1 MPHIQGRDRH
11 SEVQFPPM
19 LDDYIDAENPV
30 RFLDAFVDQLDLA
43 ALGFERVTAA
53 VEGRPGYHPGD
64 LLKLYL
70 YGYLN
75 RIRSSRALE
84 RETHR
89 NVELMWLLKQLRPD
103 HKTIADFR
111 KVHSDAL
118 RGVCREFTRL
128 CKELELF
135 GGELIAIDGSKF
147 VAVNSRDRN
156 FGMAKL
162 QAILKGVD
170 EEIERYLKDLEQQD
184 AEMAAVQPEKTERL
198 HRKLERLRKRKATHE
213 AIQAEMMAQGATQIS
228 LTDPD
233 SRHMVGGTGA
243 VVGYNVQTVV
253 DAKHKLIVAH
263 EVTND
268 ATDQLCLAPMALRA
282 QAAME
287 VEQIK
292 AVADRGYYD
301 AQNVKQC
308 VDAGVTPYVAKPP
321 TSKNGPL
328 GRFTK
333 EAFIYD
339 AQADEYECPAG
350 ERLTFRYESVE
361 KGRLKRHYKRSA
373 SVCRA
378 CDLREHCTANLAGR
392 KISRWVDEHL
402 LEEMRERLKANPQL
416 MRQRRE
422 MSEHPFGTLKR
433 GMNQGYFLS
442 RGLTKVRGEMSLSI
456 LSYNLKRV
464 FNILGVEAM
473 LAGLA
478 AKRTVNE

>member
-11 SEVQFPPM
+11 SEVQFPPT
-19 LDDYIDAENPV
+19 LDEYIDAENPV
-30 RFLDAFVDQLDLA
+30 RFIDAFVDQLDLA
-43 ALGFERVTAA
+43 ALGFVRVEAA

-75 RIRSSRALE
+75 RIRSSRGLE

-111 KVHSDAL
+111 RVHSDAL
-118 RGVCREFTRL
+118 RGVCREFTQL

-135 GGELIAIDGSKF
+135 GGELVAIDGSKF
-147 VAVNSRDRN
+147 LAVNSRRRN
-156 FGMAKL
+156 FTVDKL
-162 QAILKGVD
+162 QKILKDVD
-170 EEIERYLKDLEQQD
+170 EQIEGYLRELEQQD
-184 AEMAAVQPEKTERL
+184 AAASPAEQTERL
-198 HRKLERLRKRKATHE
+198 QRKLERLHERKAQHE
-213 AIQAEMMAQGATQIS
+213 ALQAQMNELGQTQLS

-233 SRHMVGGTGA
+233 SRRMVDGPNTPIC
-243 VVGYNVQTVV
+243 YNVQTAV

-263 EVTND
+263 EVTNEV
-268 ATDQLCLAPMALRA
+268 TDQTLLAAMALQA
-282 QAAME
+282 QEAMDAE
-287 VEQIK
+287 AMAV
-292 AVADRGYYD
+292 VADRGYYD
-301 AQNVKQC
+301 AENVKQC
-308 VDAGVTPYVAKPP
+308 LDAGIRPDVAKPP

-333 EAFIYD
+333 QAFIYD

-361 KGRLKRHYKRSA
+361 KGRQKRHYKRSA

-378 CDLREHCTANLAGR
+378 CELREQCTANPAGR
-392 KISRWVDEHL
+392 RISRWVEEHL
-402 LEEMRERLKANPQL
+402 LEEMRERVKANPQR
-416 MRQRRE
+416 MQQRRE
-422 MSEHPFGTLKR
+422 MVEHPFGTLKR
-433 GMNQGYFLS
+433 GMNQGYFLC
-442 RGLTKVRGEMSLSI
+442 RGLTQVRSEMSLSI

-464 FNILGVEAM
+464 INILGVEAM
-473 LAGLA
+473 IAALAV
-478 AKRTVNE
+478 KRTVNK

>member
-11 SEVQFPPM
+11 SEVQFPPT

-30 RFLDAFVDQLDLA
+30 RFIDAFVDQLDLA
-43 ALGFERVTAA
+43 ALGFVRVAAA

-75 RIRSSRALE
+75 RIRSSRGLE

-118 RGVCREFTRL
+118 RGVCRQFTQL

-135 GGELIAIDGSKF
+135 GGELVAIDGSKF
-147 VAVNSRDRN
+147 LAVNSRRRN
-156 FGMAKL
+156 FTVDKL
-162 QAILKGVD
+162 QKILKEVD
-170 EEIERYLKDLEQQD
+170 EQIEGYLSELEQQD
-184 AEMAAVQPEKTERL
+184 AAVPALEQSERL
-198 HRKLERLRKRKATHE
+198 QRKLERLHERKAKHE
-213 AIQAEMMAQGATQIS
+213 ALQAQMTELGQTQLS
-228 LTDPD
+228 LTDAD
-233 SRHMVGGTGA
+233 SRRMVDGPHA
-243 VVGYNVQTVV
+243 SICYNVQTAV

-263 EVTND
+263 EVTNEVS
-268 ATDQLCLAPMALRA
+268 DQLWLAAMALQA
-282 QAAME
+282 QE
-287 VEQIK
+287 VMDVEEIE

-301 AQNVKQC
+301 SQNVKQC
-308 VDAGVTPYVAKPP
+308 VDAGITPYVSKPP

-333 EAFIYD
+333 EAFTYD
-339 AQADEYECPAG
+339 GELDVYRCPAG
-350 ERLTFRYESVE
+350 ERLTFRFEATQ
-361 KGRLKRHYKRSA
+361 KGRMMRNYELPSR
-373 SVCRA
+373 VCRN
-378 CDLREHCTANLAGR
+378 CELKMQCTDAARGR
-392 KISRWVDEHL
+392 RIRRWEDESL
-402 LEEMRERLKANPQL
+402 LEEMRDRVKANPQR
-416 MRQRRE
+416 MKQRRE
-422 MSEHPFGTLKR
+422 IVEHPFGTLKC
-433 GMNQGYFLS
+433 GMNQGYFLC

-464 FNILGVEAM
+464 FNILGTEAM
-473 LAGLA
+473 IAGL
-478 AKRTVNE
+478 TVKKTVKE

>member
-11 SEVQFPPM
+11 SEVQFPPI

-43 ALGFERVTAA
+43 ALGFGRVEAA
-53 VEGRPGYHPGD
+53 VEGRPGYHPSD

-89 NVELMWLLKQLRPD
+89 NVELMWLLKRLRPD

-118 RGVCREFTRL
+118 RGVCREFTQL

-135 GGELIAIDGSKF
+135 GGELIAVDGSKF
-147 VAVNSRDRN
+147 LAVNSRERN

-184 AEMAAVQPEKTERL
+184 AEMAAVPPEKTERL
-198 HRKLERLRKRKATHE
+198 HRKLERLKQRKATRE
-213 AIQAEMMAQGATQIS
+213 AIQAEMIAQGATQIS

-233 SRHMVGGTGA
+233 SRYMVGGTGA
-243 VVGYNVQTVV
+243 VVGYNVQTAV

-263 EVTND
+263 EVTNEV
-268 ATDQLCLAPMALRA
+268 TDQLWLASMALQA
-282 QAAME
+282 QE
-287 VEQIK
+287 VMDVEEIE

-301 AQNVKQC
+301 SHNVKQC
-308 VDAGVTPYVAKPP
+308 VDAGITPYVSKPP

-339 AQADEYECPAG
+339 VDLDIYRCPAG
-350 ERLTFRYESVE
+350 ERLTFRFEATQ
-361 KGRLKRHYKRSA
+361 KGRMMRHYEVPSL
-373 SVCRA
+373 VCRN
-378 CDLREHCTANLAGR
+378 CELKTQCTDAARGR
-392 KISRWVDEHL
+392 RIRRWEDEYL
-402 LEEMRERLKANPQL
+402 LEEMRDRVKANPQR
-416 MRQRRE
+416 MKQRRE
-422 MSEHPFGTLKR
+422 MVEHPFGTLKR
-433 GMNQGYFLS
+433 GMNQGYFLC

-473 LAGLA
+473 IAGLTV
-478 AKRTVNE
+478 KRTANE